1 MRQFGALVCHSANI
15 RPPVTSLV
23 MFLLDFILAALGL
36 HCSTGASLIVT
47 QGLLI
52 VECGLQS
59 PECGLSSSGSGSLA
73 VMRGSLVVVGKFG
86 CPTACGILVP

>member
-1 MRQFGALVCHSANI
+1 MRQFGALKSAI
-15 RPPVTSLV
+15 LLISILQRHLYYV
-23 MFLLDFILAALGL
+23 FLFDFILAALGL

-59 PECGLSSSGSGSLA
+59 PEYGLSSCRAQAL
-73 VMRGSLVVVGKFG
+73 
-86 CPTACGILVP
+86 

>member
-1 MRQFGALVCHSANI
+1 MRQFGALVCHSADI

-52 VECGLQS
+52 VECGLQRAGS
-59 PECGLSSSGSGSLA
+59 GFVVHGLS
-73 VMRGSLVVVGKFG
+73 
-86 CPTACGILVP
+86 CPVAGGIFLD